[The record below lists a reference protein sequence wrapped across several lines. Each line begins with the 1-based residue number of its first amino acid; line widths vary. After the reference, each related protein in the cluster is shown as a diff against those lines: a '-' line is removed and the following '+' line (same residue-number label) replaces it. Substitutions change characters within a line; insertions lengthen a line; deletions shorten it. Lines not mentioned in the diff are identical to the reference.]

1 VSLPGF
7 TVTHHASGV
16 PSASLTLTPTL
27 AGRGV
32 RAQLRRARVQRQRQ
46 LLQRLAHRPARR
58 ARAGRRRA
66 ARSGGA
72 CRAAPILSDT
82 ILATRPLRRAWQ
94 QGKRRHRGVS
104 RCAGLSA
111 AVRLVAQ
118 RVRRV
123 RRMRSCAR
131 DGWAAR
137 GASAAPPG
145 AARGRPHERRPA
157 GRASAGLT
165 SVGRPVRHM
174 GAGALNPPGAGAR
187 RARAAPAGRCAGR
200 AGWSWSACTC

>member
-1 VSLPGF
+1 M
-7 TVTHHASGV
+7 
-16 PSASLTLTPTL
+16 
-27 AGRGV
+27 
-32 RAQLRRARVQRQRQ
+32 
-46 LLQRLAHRPARR
+46 
-58 ARAGRRRA
+58 
-66 ARSGGA
+66 
-72 CRAAPILSDT
+72 
-82 ILATRPLRRAWQ
+82 
-94 QGKRRHRGVS
+94 S

-174 GAGALNPPGAGAR
+174 GAGALNSPGAGAQG
-187 RARAAPAGRCAGR
+187 AGG
-200 AGWSWSACTC
+200 AGWAVRRPRWLVVERVYLLTMWRASQRAHRWWATTACQAATLDMLAPEAKARGLTPILTP